1 VATSDFLAS
10 TTTIYKFSQY
20 PASGSSVA
28 AFSTTFNTDWSAA
41 LGGTVQG
48 LATSAA
54 PTVAI
59 FIIPNG
65 PVLVVN
71 PGDWAG
77 FNNGVWQSVPNSK
90 MAGLLF
96 TPTTN

>member
-1 VATSDFLAS
+1 VAASVFMAS

-20 PASGSSVA
+20 SQGSVA
-28 AFSTTFNTDWSAA
+28 SFSTQFNTDWSAS
-41 LGGTVQG
+41 LPGTTQA

-59 FIIPNG
+59 LIISG
-65 PVLVVN
+65 VVYTLN
-71 PGDWAG
+71 PTDWIG
-77 FNNGVWQSVPNSK
+77 FNNGVWQVVPNSK